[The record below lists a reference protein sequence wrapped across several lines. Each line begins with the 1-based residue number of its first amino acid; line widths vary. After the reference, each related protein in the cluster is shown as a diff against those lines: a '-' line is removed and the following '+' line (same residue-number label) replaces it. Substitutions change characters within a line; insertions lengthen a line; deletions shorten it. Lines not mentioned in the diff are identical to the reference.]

1 MLEWLNNNSG
11 ALSAIASFCTLGVWL
26 FYAQLLYLSFARQR
40 RPRIIINRGRSKSP
54 DGMCLISNMSSEAIF
69 VSNVMGVLHTSKG
82 EYACDLTD
90 YTRPGDSDQGIDEQ
104 HATRQGPLA
113 SGDYHQVCSFRE
125 IIDHI
130 AEGHKLDIDRNTL
143 TLEGE
148 MLRMLEIRLVAI
160 YGSENRPLGAYRTFM
175 LEKSELDPNEENNDC
190 LIVPTTFDTHR
201 VSRRWHQKR
210 IRKWL
215 ESLPSSR

>member
-26 FYAQLLYLSFARQR
+26 FYAQLLYLGFARQR
-40 RPRIIINRGRSKSP
+40 RPRILINRGRSKSP

-69 VSNVMGVLHTSKG
+69 VTNVLGVLHTSQG
-82 EYACDLTD
+82 EYTCDLTD
-90 YTRPGDSDQGIDEQ
+90 YTRTDDSGEESSEE

-130 AEGHKLDIDRNTL
+130 AEGHELDIDRNTL
-143 TLEGE
+143 TLEDE
-148 MLRMLEIRLVAI
+148 TLRMLEIRLIAI
-160 YGSENRPLGAYRTFM
+160 YGSENRPLGAYRCFM
-175 LEKSELDPNEENNDC
+175 LEKENLDPNIKHQDC
-190 LIVPTTFDTHR
+190 LIVPTSFDTYR

-210 IRKWL
+210 IRNWL

>member
-11 ALSAIASFCTLGVWL
+11 ALSSIASFCTLGVWL
-26 FYAQLLYLSFARQR
+26 FYAQLLYLGFARQR

-69 VSNVMGVLHTSKG
+69 VSNVMGVLHTSQG
-82 EYACDLTD
+82 EYTCDLTD
-90 YTRPGDSDQGIDEQ
+90 YTRTDDSGEERSEE

-130 AEGHKLDIDRNTL
+130 AEGHELDIDRNTL
-143 TLEGE
+143 TLEDE
-148 MLRMLEIRLVAI
+148 TLQALEIRLIAI
-160 YGSENRPLGAYRTFM
+160 YGSENRPLGAYRCFM
-175 LEKSELDPNEENNDC
+175 LEKENRDSNIKHQDC
-190 LIVPTTFDTHR
+190 LIVPNSFDTHR
-201 VSRRWHQKR
+201 LSRRWHQKR
-210 IRKWL
+210 IRNWL

>member
-26 FYAQLLYLSFARQR
+26 FYAQLLYLGFARQR
-40 RPRIIINRGRSKSP
+40 RPRILINRGRSKSP

-69 VSNVMGVLHTSKG
+69 VTNVMGVLHTSKNT
-82 EYACDLTD
+82 YNCDLTD
-90 YTRPGDSDQGIDEQ
+90 YTRSDDSGEGRGEQ

-125 IIDHI
+125 IIDHVTDGN
-130 AEGHKLDIDRNTL
+130 ALDIDRNTL

-148 MLRMLEIRLVAI
+148 KLRMLEIRLIAI
-160 YGSENRPLGAYRTFM
+160 YGSENRPLGAYRSFM
-175 LEKSELDPNEENNDC
+175 LEKSELDPNEEDNDC
-190 LIVPTTFDTHR
+190 LIVPTSFDTQR
-201 VSRRWHQKR
+201 LSRRWHQKR
-210 IRKWL
+210 IRRWL
-215 ESLPSSR
+215 EALPSSR